1 MKASS
6 KKLRNR
12 PAFFQN
18 FRDNTII
25 FCSAVI
31 YLQCYKKSQYFKIVN
46 HVRKNLK
53 KKNRIDFSI
62 ENTVSCIFSKFQG
75 SICDFEK
82 IKRKTI
88 KIATKKSEQ
97 NPVDLSLKQIY
108 FHGFFQMPLKQKFTA
123 GKKSP
128 NYYFSLFSP
137 CYSNRKLRA
146 LAPILKGQ
154 FWQIYLTVRLLLFF
168 CPKLII

>member
-53 KKNRIDFSI
+53 KKSYWFFNWKYCFLHFLKILEIDLRFWKNKA
-62 ENTVSCIFSKFQG
+62 ENNKDCYKKIWTESCRFI
-75 SICDFEK
+75 IK
-82 IKRKTI
+82 IKFTSMDFFKCLWSKSLLPERK
-88 KIATKKSEQ
+88 
-97 NPVDLSLKQIY
+97 
-108 FHGFFQMPLKQKFTA
+108 
-123 GKKSP
+123 
-128 NYYFSLFSP
+128 
-137 CYSNRKLRA
+137 A
-146 LAPILKGQ
+146 LIII
-154 FWQIYLTVRLLLFF
+154 FLFF
-168 CPKLII
+168 SRVIQIESWGR